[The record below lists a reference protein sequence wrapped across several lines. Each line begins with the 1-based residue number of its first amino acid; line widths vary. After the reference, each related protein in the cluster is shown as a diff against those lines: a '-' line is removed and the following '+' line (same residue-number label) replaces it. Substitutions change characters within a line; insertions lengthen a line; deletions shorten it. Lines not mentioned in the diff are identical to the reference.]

1 MYRYTDIVT
10 PLFADKYTHTSAAY
24 LSDLSIEQPGPG
36 GGRGAQQPRP
46 RPLQPRRGLGDL
58 LRGGAALSQPGHR
71 YVE

>member
-1 MYRYTDIVT
+1 MYRYTDTVT
-10 PLFADKYTHTSAAY
+10 PLFAY

-58 LRGGAALSQPGHR
+58 LRGGAALSQP
-71 YVE
+71 VV